1 MSKEQKSESGFSKEV
16 VDNHFKSR
24 VDSYL
29 AIFGPALRV
38 MRQMQPELFS
48 EELKKRKLEAMA
60 DFANRGKHPNAS
72 VEMIAMCKID
82 YEAELLEGKV
92 SPFSSALLN
101 FAKSNKVLNV

>member
-48 EELKKRKLEAMA
+48 EELKKRKLEAMV
-60 DFANRGKHPNAS
+60 DFANSYPNAA